1 MRSREVHLTLLLGRA
16 SRAMNEQ
23 LSQSIRPD
31 GVTPEHWRVLRLL
44 SDEKGRAMGWM
55 AEQLG
60 TNPPTLTKLIDRM
73 VGQSFVLRGADP
85 EDSRRVLVYVTDTG
99 LATLDGLQVSMDRH
113 ESSVTGLLGER
124 NARLLER
131 LLVQLIEGRPRAHV
145 R

>member
-1 MRSREVHLTLLLGRA
+1 MPSREVPLTLLLGRA
-16 SRAMNEQ
+16 SRA
-23 LSQSIRPD
+23 LSERLTQSIGLD

-44 SDEKGRAMGWM
+44 SDEEGRPMGWL

-85 EDSRRVLVYVTDTG
+85 LDSRRVLVYITDTG
-99 LATLDGLQVSMDRH
+99 LAILDGLQVSMDRH
-113 ESSVTGLLGER
+113 ESSLTGLLGER
-124 NARLLER
+124 NARILEG
-131 LLVQLIEGRPRAHV
+131 LLVQLIEGGRDARA

>member
-1 MRSREVHLTLLLGRA
+1 MQSSEVHLTWLLGRA
-16 SRAMNEQ
+16 SRALTER
-23 LSQSIRPD
+23 LSQSIGQD

-44 SDEKGRAMGWM
+44 SDEEGQSMGWL

-85 EDSRRVLVYVTDTG
+85 ADSRRVLVYITDAG
-99 LATLDGLQVSMDRH
+99 LAILDALQVTIDRH
-113 ESSVTGLLGER
+113 ESSLAGLLGER
-124 NARLLER
+124 NARLLEQ
-131 LLVQLIEGRPRAHV
+131 LLVQLIEGGREAHA

>member
-16 SRAMNEQ
+16 SRALNEQ
-23 LSQSIRPD
+23 LSQSIGLD

-44 SDEKGRAMGWM
+44 SDEKGRSMGWM

-99 LATLDGLQVSMDRH
+99 LAILDGLQVSMDRH

-131 LLVQLIEGRPRAHV
+131 LLVQLIEGGREAHV